1 MLARCRTL
9 LKKLREASQ
18 HQSKARS
25 GFSSEE
31 NQVIAVELER
41 IDAILSKTADRNC
54 WIVAKVE
61 IEG

>member
-1 MLARCRTL
+1 